1 MDNAYE
7 YTIRLRDQVSQTL
20 NRVGGGLGG
29 MHRKLMQ
36 SQASFRDLG
45 QQFLYF
51 NQAAQ
56 VIEGAHRSLENL
68 TRPGVEFQSSLADL
82 KAITGLTDEEIQKL
96 GASARKT
103 AKEFGTDAAKGVEA
117 YKMILSRLGPEL
129 AKTPEVLDEMSR
141 SAKYLE
147 KVLGGDTVAATNALT
162 TAMNQFQV
170 DMSDPIAAAADMER
184 MMNAMGAA
192 AKEGSEEV
200 QPMTAA
206 LERSGMAAK
215 TAKVS
220 FEETLTYIQILGRA
234 GRQGAEGGTALQA
247 VLGRLSR
254 AEFMPKRT
262 ADALKE
268 AGVDIHHLADT
279 SLTLTERL
287 KPLNKIVD
295 DTSMMQLLFGEAHF
309 ASAIAMVK
317 GAEGADEFTEKI
329 TGTNTV
335 IEQAEIIMGTHAE
348 RMKRLQARFRDFGVS
363 VFNVTQRVLPMTAA
377 FAQSAQM
384 ATQFIPIMNA
394 MRVMFIKAYQGTVKL
409 GAGMIALTKRTV
421 LYMKTLSAKAVLLK
435 TVAAAKTIY
444 RAAVLAATGQIKLAA
459 AAKMAFN
466 AAFLASPIGWI
477 VAGIGAIAG
486 AYVLLRRRTDE
497 ATAAERAMQN
507 VRQRAEHS
515 IAGEVVEIR
524 RLKGVM
530 QDENATREQKI
541 TAYNRLIEISPEYFG
556 KLSFEE
562 AQTKRLIETSEDYI
576 ESLRRQARVKAAEE
590 KMVEME
596 REYIDARHR
605 LEEADE
611 RVSEFDERGLVGQV
625 FDFVRPGFRTAVD
638 LGARRSAQRKLDKIE
653 SEREAYG
660 KLLKGLY
667 DDTDKDKIPGPGG
680 KLGDPLGIIE
690 SHKQWQR
697 WSSIARLRRREPIE
711 GVEQTDAELGRS
723 VSTITGGG
731 RRATNV
737 NISMGNLIESF
748 TIHTQ
753 TTGESMEEL
762 KSKVVEVL
770 TQSINSANAT
780 ANAA

>member
-7 YTIRLRDQVSQTL
+7 FTIRLRDQVSQTM
-20 NRVGGGLGG
+20 NRVGGGLGS

-36 SQASFRDLG
+36 SQTSFRDLG

-56 VIEGAHRSLENL
+56 VIEGAHRSLDNL

-117 YKMILSRLGPEL
+117 YKMILSQLGPEL
-129 AKTPEVLDEMSR
+129 AQTPEVLDQMSR
-141 SAKYLE
+141 SAKQLE
-147 KVLGGDTVAATNALT
+147 KVLGGDTVAATGALT

-170 DMSDPIAAAADMER
+170 DMSDPIAAAAEMER

-335 IEQAEIIMGTHAE
+335 VEQAEIIMGTHAE
-348 RMKRLQARFRDFGVS
+348 RMKRLQARFKDFGVS

-384 ATQFIPIMNA
+384 ATQFIPIMKA
-394 MRVMFIKAYQGTVKL
+394 MRVGFIKLYQGTVRL
-409 GAGMIALTKRTV
+409 GVGMIALTKRTV

-444 RAAVLAATGQIKLAA
+444 RAAVLAATGQIKLAT

-497 ATAAERAMQN
+497 ATAAEQAMQD
-507 VRQRAEHS
+507 VRHRAQRAVVS
-515 IAGEVVEIR
+515 QKVEVE
-524 RLKGVM
+524 RLTSVVHD
-530 QDENATREQKI
+530 QNASLEQKR
-541 TAYNRLIEISPEYFG
+541 TAYDRLVEISPEHFEN
-556 KLSFEE
+556 LTFEE
-562 AQTKRLIETSEDYI
+562 AQTEKLTEASEKYI
-576 ESLRRQARVKAAEE
+576 ESLLKQARVKAAEGMILE
-590 KMVEME
+590 IEEGLLESRLKLQEA
-596 REYIDARHR
+596 REQ
-605 LEEADE
+605 LE
-611 RVSEFDERGLVGQV
+611 
-625 FDFVRPGFRTAVD
+625 
-638 LGARRSAQRKLDKIE
+638 KIE
-653 SEREAYG
+653 SGEKEDTDTYLGYKTEKAAKTAERAARAALNRAQRAVDRGMAEREALEKY
-660 KLLKGLY
+660 LKG
-667 DDTDKDKIPGPGG
+667 DDDDDDDDDDDFDTEDLDEEYGTLLDKKGI
-680 KLGDPLGIIE
+680 LGLD
-690 SHKQWQR
+690 S
-697 WSSIARLRRREPIE
+697 
-711 GVEQTDAELGRS
+711 ELGRS

-737 NISMGNLIESF
+737 NINMGNLIESF

-762 KSKVVEVL
+762 KSKVVEAL
-770 TQSINSANAT
+770 MQSINSANAT
-780 ANAA
+780 ASAA